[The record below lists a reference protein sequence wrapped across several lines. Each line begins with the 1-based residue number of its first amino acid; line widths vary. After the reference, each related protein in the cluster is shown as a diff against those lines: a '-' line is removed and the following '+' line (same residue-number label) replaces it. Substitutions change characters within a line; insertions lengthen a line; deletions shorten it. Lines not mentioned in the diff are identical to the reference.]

1 MRVIIACIAAAV
13 AFQDAACFSPSPLA
27 KAGLGIRQRSS
38 ACPLSSVKAQA
49 SSTSTEDMVSL
60 GNMQVS
66 SVGIGA
72 WSWGDALFWGY
83 DEKMEGDAKLAYD
96 AVGDALP
103 LEAREIGVRTAV
115 FLLMPQA

>member
-1 MRVIIACIAAAV
+1 MRVVIACIAAAV
-13 AFQDAACFSPSPLA
+13 AFQDAACFTSPVA
-27 KAGLGIRQRSS
+27 RAGLGIRQRAS
-38 ACPLSSVKAQA
+38 ASPLSSIKAQA
-49 SSTSTEDMVSL
+49 SSQDMVSL

-96 AVGDALP
+96 AVSAP
-103 LEAREIGVRTAV
+103 PWP
-115 FLLMPQA
+115 PQT